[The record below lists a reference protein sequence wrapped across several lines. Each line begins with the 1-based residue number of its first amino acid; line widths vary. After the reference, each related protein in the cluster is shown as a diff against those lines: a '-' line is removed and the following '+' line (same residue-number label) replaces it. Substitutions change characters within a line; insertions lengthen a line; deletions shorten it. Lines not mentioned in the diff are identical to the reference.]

1 MDNKYSITVR
11 SLLKS
16 KTKHYSEL
24 AVQRYDNMD
33 IHELNRWIRAMMTDC
48 NIDINNHP
56 DLFPDVNEFDI
67 ARMFGKIT
75 EALSVLEQEYNSNTV
90 TLKILNA
97 YVTVQVVFPKEELT

>member
-1 MDNKYSITVR
+1 MANKYSITVR
-11 SLLKS
+11 SLFENKI
-16 KTKHYSEL
+16 KHCDEL

-67 ARMFGKIT
+67 ARMFGAIT
-75 EALSVLEQEYNSNTV
+75 EVLGIAEQEHNPNSV

-97 YVTVQVVFPKEELT
+97 YVTVQVIFPEDEAT